1 MDPREIAEIVKRI
14 PIFQGFTAEQTTR
27 MLDVCEERKVEA
39 GEFIFR
45 EGTQSSE
52 MLILLEGHLHVTTR
66 SGAEIASVWEMGL
79 VGEMGTLT
87 DQTRSASV
95 VAIQPSRMLSIS
107 REELLKL
114 IDEDKDMGFEIY
126 KNVTL
131 LLCDR
136 LRDNNILLEQQYL
149 VLEDLAGEG

>member
-14 PIFQGFTAEQTTR
+14 PIFQGFSTKQTNR
-27 MLDVCEERKVEA
+27 MLDVCEEKKVDA

-45 EGTQSSE
+45 EGTPSSE

-66 SGAEIASVWEMGL
+66 TGAEIASIWEMGI

-87 DQTRSASV
+87 DQPRSASV
-95 VAIQPSRMLSIS
+95 SAIQPSRMLSIG

-114 IDEDKDMGFEIY
+114 IEEDKDMGFKIY
-126 KNVTL
+126 RNVTL